1 MATRT
6 PEEIIAGGKARAD
19 AALKRLAA
27 SPSQV
32 AKKKAPAAKQM
43 SLPMWPDAVR
53 SLPNSVLRG
62 ALFGVSVTRKTHK
75 KRTLIAALENYEIR
89 FKGETFNQTDLD
101 TLQGMLHL
109 ARSHLLGTRVEF
121 SVNAFLKELGRGVG
135 KEQHEQFKEQVMRL
149 VTGGIE
155 ITSLQDKKTFM
166 GTLVHKAFR
175 DEATGRYVVIFDED
189 MLQLYQTGHTLIDW
203 EQRQALGKNN
213 LAKWLQGFYASHAKP
228 FPYKV
233 KTLMDLCGSTTKRL
247 VDFRVSLRAALDQ
260 LMNVGAIQSWTID
273 PKTDL
278 VEVVNVPR
286 QTQIKHLTK
295 AAKRP
300 KSNPR

>member
-1 MATRT
+1 MATKRT
-6 PEEIIAGGKARAD
+6 HAENLELAKARVG
-19 AALKRLAA
+19 AAAKAA
-27 SPSQV
+27 
-32 AKKKAPAAKQM
+32 KKAPAPKQL
-43 SLPMWPDAVR
+43 SLELWPDAVR

-62 ALFGVSVTRKTHK
+62 ALFGVSVARKTHK
-75 KRTLIAALENYEIR
+75 RRTLIAALENYEIR

-109 ARSHLLGTRVEF
+109 ARPHPLGTRVEF
-121 SVNAFLKELGRGVG
+121 TVNSFLKELGRKVSG
-135 KEQHEQFKEQVMRL
+135 EQHEQFKEQIARL
-149 VTGGIE
+149 MGGVVE
-155 ITSLQDKKTFM
+155 ITSLKDQKTFI

-175 DEATGRYVVIFDED
+175 DDATGRYVVIFDED

-233 KTLMDLCGSTTKRL
+233 ETIFNLCGSTTDRL
-247 VDFRVSLRAALDQ
+247 GDFRKLLRLALDQ
-260 LMNVGAIQSWTID
+260 LVKVGSIKSWSID

-278 VEVVNVPR
+278 VAVANVPS
-286 QTQIKHLTK
+286 QTQLKHLAKAKKRTK
-295 AAKRP
+295 A
-300 KSNPR
+300 